1 MSLFTENKWY
11 LVSPISN
18 GTWNDSVLEW
28 YNELDVSGASFY
40 RLIYKLKN
48 PIDHGVAL
56 TNDSWEEIDIEQANP
71 DLSSNTGYWV
81 YVEQAAT
88 ATNNGG
94 NTGNGGNGGGNGGD
108 PATGEVEINTYYH
121 NPTNGSAQGNAGSDT
136 VFANGWTE
144 VHIKN
149 ENKTIGATTW
159 NIAQSGYDTNYN
171 WGSFGGYLD
180 YNFITSTQ
188 FAPQRYTSAGL
199 TFNTPGTPS
208 GTDPY
213 VLAMTIVNPIPTSS
227 TSRICFCIPGNCTL
241 TVASMSDVNGTS
253 ISSNDITIVKN

>member
-1 MSLFTENKWY
+1 MALFTQAEKWY
-11 LVSPISN
+11 LVSPEATGDWASVVTGWNASN
-18 GTWNDSVLEW
+18 VTF
-28 YNELDVSGASFY
+28 YN
-40 RLIYKLKN
+40 LIYKLKAGISHN
-48 PIDHGVAL
+48 QAL
-56 TNDSWEEIDIEQANP
+56 TTNDWESIDITDTVNNTSY
-71 DLSSNTGYWV
+71 SSNLGYWV
-81 YVEQAAT
+81 YVESIT
-88 ATNNGG
+88 SDP
-94 NTGNGGNGGGNGGD
+94 GGGNGGD
-108 PATGEVEINTYYH
+108 PPTASEVEINTYYH
-121 NPTNGSAQGNAGSDT
+121 NPTNGSAHGNAGSDT

-199 TFNTPGTPS
+199 TFNTPGTPN
-208 GTDPY
+208 GAEPY

-241 TVASMSDVNGTS
+241 TVSSMSDVNGAA